1 MKIKSHTPSGI
12 ALTAAALV
20 AVAACDNG
28 TGVAGPGTVS
38 LNFRVP
44 GSGAPA
50 LAPAAPGLAAVA
62 GPPMTIEG
70 TNGDLVID
78 EIRVIIDEAE
88 LKPADGSCD
97 LVVDASD
104 DDDCP
109 DFEAPPRFL
118 DLPLDG
124 EPIEAMTAVVPAG
137 VYKELDFEIEDLE
150 DDEEDPAEAAAIAA
164 LRAAILSEIPDWPWK
179 ASTLVVGRFESTAG
193 GSIEFRVFLDAEIEI
208 ELDLIPNL
216 VVGEDGSLSR
226 ELTVDVRPD
235 IWFGRPDGS
244 VVPLHLFDYG
254 LTGELYSIEVEMEN
268 GFTDV
273 EIG

>member
-1 MKIKSHTPSGI
+1 MKTSSHTPSRI
-12 ALTAAALV
+12 VLAAATLV
-20 AVAACDNG
+20 AVAACDDS

-38 LNFRVP
+38 LNFRVQ
-44 GSGAPA
+44 GAGAPA
-50 LAPAAPGLAAVA
+50 LAAHGLAAVA

-70 TNGDLVID
+70 TNGDLTID
-78 EIRVIIDEAE
+78 EIRVIINEVE

-97 LVVDASD
+97 AVADASD

-124 EPIEAMTAVVPAG
+124 EAIEAVTAVVPAG
-137 VYKELDFEIEDLE
+137 LYKELDFEIEDLE
-150 DDEEDPAEAAAIAA
+150 DDEEDPGEAAAIAA
-164 LRAAILSEIPDWPWK
+164 LRTAILGEIPDWPRK
-179 ASTLVVGRFESTAG
+179 ASAMVVGRFESAAG

-216 VVGEDGSLSR
+216 VVGEGGSLSR
-226 ELTVDVRPD
+226 DLTVDVRPD
-235 IWFGRPDGS
+235 IWFGRPDGT
-244 VVPLHLFDYG
+244 VVPLHLFDYT
-254 LTGELYSIEVEMEN
+254 LSGELYELEVEMED
-268 GFTDV
+268 GFTEI